1 MSTIT
6 TGKQDV
12 SFNWYSGTSLDHIKK
27 VEVTKPDFT
36 VAPTLPSQINIH
48 VADILADRSI
58 PVSYSQPIRSSP
70 PSSSLT
76 DSPSIPLPHIPKN
89 SHSLHSHVD
98 PSCGVSIDIKKEVS
112 PIVDRIVY
120 NSSPMEPSRIRQI
133 PIQESIST
141 SLGNLHI
148 GSHKHSLPNGKE
160 TLPEELPLKRQKTS
174 LILPSAATTDVEVIS
189 ATPGADIE
197 IVAPESLI
205 NSQIIQRASS
215 LIDSIVDVK
224 DDLIEKGSELM
235 DSAKSVL
242 TTSPL
247 KQTLDEIAQESTESY
262 QRPNTTAGEP
272 IQFKWPR
279 QVPAE
284 VLKAE
289 ELARSER
296 MERRTDPVLFGK
308 WKVINRELKQTRS
321 ESFPLLPIKK
331 DVLKKSG
338 LVQALDGARN
348 FTIDVIG
355 HLGSSVQ
362 DLMHPTFKNLSE
374 LEYVRL
380 LEEKERARRINESL
394 LDPSVDA
401 KKQMVEREMLKT
413 VNSLKNI
420 SLTL

>member
-70 PSSSLT
+70 PSSLS

-89 SHSLHSHVD
+89 SHSLHSHAD

-133 PIQESIST
+133 PIQENIST
-141 SLGNLHI
+141 SLENLHI
-148 GSHKHSLPNGKE
+148 GSAPSHKHSLPDGKE
-160 TLPEELPLKRQKTS
+160 ILPEELPLKRQKT
-174 LILPSAATTDVEVIS
+174 LILPSVPS
-189 ATPGADIE
+189 AADIE
-197 IVAPESLI
+197 LVAPESLI
-205 NSQIIQRASS
+205 NTQIIQKASS
-215 LIDSIVDVK
+215 LVDSIVDVK
-224 DDLIEKGSELM
+224 DNLLEKGSELM